1 MVSFLSGLQVFR
13 GRKNGD
19 IVIIELIVGGIAWN
33 PTGTGGHFGGRLG
46 FAQVLKVDETGG
58 QARFEGDATDGRKMI
73 YRVPTE
79 QGEVLVGEKSP
90 AVGGQVN
97 RPSSFT

>member
-1 MVSFLSGLQVFR
+1 MGIG
-13 GRKNGD
+13 GR
-19 IVIIELIVGGIAWN
+19 
-33 PTGTGGHFGGRLG
+33 FGGRLG

-79 QGEVLVGEKSP
+79 QGEILAADELSLIHI
-90 AVGGQVN
+90 
-97 RPSSFT
+97 

>member
-1 MVSFLSGLQVFR
+1 M
-13 GRKNGD
+13 
-19 IVIIELIVGGIAWN
+19 GI
-33 PTGTGGHFGGRLG
+33 GGRFG

-79 QGEVLVGEKSP
+79 Q
-90 AVGGQVN
+90 A
-97 RPSSFT
+97 